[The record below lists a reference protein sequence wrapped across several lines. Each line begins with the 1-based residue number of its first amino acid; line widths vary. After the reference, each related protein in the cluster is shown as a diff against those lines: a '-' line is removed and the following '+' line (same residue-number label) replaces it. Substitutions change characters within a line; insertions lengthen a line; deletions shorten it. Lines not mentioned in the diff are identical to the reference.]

1 MKRTTKIAKRHLEEV
16 IPDSAFF
23 DELSLVEAEN
33 RRYRYAVDSVDIG
46 VFEYYAP
53 IDHIEANDT
62 FYSLAGIERGKGL
75 MRLASRVSH
84 TDRAKLVQLLTHET
98 NDGRTLIDFRYH
110 HPEKGDRW
118 FQIAGKVMA
127 TGGAPSNPLRFVG
140 IIADITA
147 RKNGERD
154 LLERENLMRIAMD
167 RIPVGLI
174 LVDAETK
181 VIDQANQA
189 AAALFGTEAKAMEGK
204 RCHHFICSAPEGF
217 CPVCNLDEAID
228 NDEQTILAL
237 DGKRLSVL
245 RSVIRL
251 PMENGDKLLEC
262 FVDISPRKLAEE
274 TLKSATDRLMLATR
288 AGGVGI
294 WDYDIKH
301 DTEEWDDQMY
311 RLYAA
316 TREEFP
322 NGEQAWRARVHPDDR
337 ERQNREITRAIS
349 GERDFDTEFRIVWP
363 DGSAHI
369 IRALAMLQLDA
380 SGRPSHLI
388 GTNWDITAQKIAEQK
403 LIETNLDL
411 EQAGIRANELMVQA
425 ETANVAKSA
434 FLATISHEIRTP
446 MNGIIGMANLLL
458 DTGLTDEQRQ
468 YATLL
473 KSSGD
478 ALLVLINDVLDLSK
492 IEAKKLELESVEF
505 DIAELVAEVIAM
517 MDVQAQEKRLE
528 IRHELATG
536 IPQRVIGDPGR
547 LRQILVNLTGNAI
560 KFTERG
566 EILVRAELAEDAE
579 DSCLILFSVVD
590 TGIGIPR
597 DKLGTLFAPFTQLDS
612 TTTRKY
618 GGTGL
623 GLAISHQ
630 LAELM
635 GGKIGVESEPGKG
648 STFWFTIRFAKMRAE
663 SGDNDCASPKR
674 AKGLTAF
681 DFKPFA
687 HRFRILLAE
696 DNLTNQLIAV
706 KYLERLGLSVDT
718 VINGSD
724 AVHAVG
730 HSVLPYDLVL
740 MDCQMPEM
748 DGYEATRRIRAI
760 MTPMGKRLP
769 IIALTAH
776 ALQGDRERCLD
787 AGMDD
792 YLGKPISVEGLYR
805 AIAKFLPVVDQGVD
819 TAATNLV
826 NSMAAVSP
834 VALKTVT
841 PTPNP
846 TVASSTSRSA
856 QINTENHL
864 AESIAIFDA
873 KAFEARTMNDASLA
887 KLVITTFMEDMP
899 VQFEKLE
906 RAIGSGDAKA
916 SETQAHR
923 IRGAAAN
930 LSCDVLYSCAAEIE
944 SAANAEDR
952 AKCLSLLPVALQA
965 YRDACDKLGRYA

>member
-1 MKRTTKIAKRHLEEV
+1 MKRTTKTAKRRPDEA

-75 MRLASRVSH
+75 MRLANRVSH
-84 TDRAKLVQLLTHET
+84 ADRDKLVQLLTRET
-98 NDGRTLIDFRYH
+98 HDGRALIDFRYH

-147 RKNGERD
+147 RKNGERE

-189 AAALFGTEAKAMEGK
+189 AAVLFGTDAEAMRGK

-217 CPVCNLDEAID
+217 CPVCNLDETID

-262 FVDISPRKLAEE
+262 FIDITPRKLAEE
-274 TLKSATDRLMLATR
+274 TLKSTTDRLRLATR

-337 ERQNREITRAIS
+337 ETQNREVMRAIS
-349 GERDFDTEFRIVWP
+349 GDRDFDTEFRIVWP
-363 DGSAHI
+363 DGSIHI
-369 IRALAMLQLDA
+369 IRALAMLQLDN

-388 GTNWDITAQKIAEQK
+388 GTNWDITAQKSAQQR

-411 EQAGIRANELMVQA
+411 EQAGIRANELMIQA

-458 DTGLTDEQRQ
+458 DTTLTDEQRQ

-492 IEAKKLELESVEF
+492 IEAKKLELESVDF
-505 DIAELVAEVIAM
+505 DLAELVAEVIAM
-517 MDVQAQEKRLE
+517 MDVQAQEKRLT
-528 IRHELATG
+528 IRHELAEG
-536 IPQRVIGDPGR
+536 IPQRVVGDPGR

-560 KFTERG
+560 KFTDRG
-566 EILVRAELAEDAE
+566 EVLVRAELAEDAV
-579 DSCLILFSVVD
+579 DSCLMLFSVVD

-597 DKLGTLFAPFTQLDS
+597 DKQGALFAPFTQLDS

-648 STFWFTIRFAKMRAE
+648 STFWFTIRFAKPRADDYE
-663 SGDNDCASPKR
+663 VKR
-674 AKGLTAF
+674 SSARRGKELTAF

-718 VINGSD
+718 VVNGSE

-730 HSVLPYDLVL
+730 HSALPYDLVL

-748 DGYEATRRIRAI
+748 DGYEATRKIRALV
-760 MTPMGKRLP
+760 TPSGKRLP

-776 ALQGDRERCLD
+776 ALQGDRERCID

-792 YLGKPISVEGLYR
+792 YLGKPISIAGLYR
-805 AIAKFLPVVDQGVD
+805 AIAKFLPVVEQGENPVTPPQD
-819 TAATNLV
+819 AKAAT
-826 NSMAAVSP
+826 
-834 VALKTVT
+834 
-841 PTPNP
+841 PTADGH
-846 TVASSTSRSA
+846 TATGSG
-856 QINTENHL
+856 I
-864 AESIAIFDA
+864 IFDA
-873 KAFEARTMNDASLA
+873 EAFGARTMNDASLA

-906 RAIGSGDAKA
+906 RAIQSGDAKSSA
-916 SETQAHR
+916 TQAHR

-930 LSCDVLYSCAAEIE
+930 MSCGILYGRAAEIE
-944 SAANAEDR
+944 SEANAQDM
-952 AKCLSLLPVALQA
+952 AKCSALFPVALRA
-965 YRDACDKLGRYA
+965 YRDACDKLGGYA